1 MVLVVYIMQYLY
13 QEILENFQLKVNTIV
28 TDASVVVINNNIS
41 CVYAHNWDKILHGG
55 YDSLIGELSGDIQGE
70 SEF

>member
-13 QEILENFQLKVNTIV
+13 QEILENLQLKVNTIV

-41 CVYAHNWDKILHGG
+41 CVYAHN
-55 YDSLIGELSGDIQGE
+55 
-70 SEF
+70 